1 MRVRVRF
8 TYNSLTGE
16 VEVFQ
21 VDDAESG
28 PRAPDHDARHDA
40 ATLDVAR
47 IVDPNPRVTEV
58 PANTSTDVVARP
70 RVEPVEPATP
80 IEERRRE

>member
-8 TYNSLTGE
+8 RYRVDTGE

-21 VDDAESG
+21 VDDLVDG
-28 PRAPDHDARHDA
+28 PRAADHDARHDA

-47 IVDPNPRVTEV
+47 VVDPNPRFLEV
-58 PANTSTDVVARP
+58 AGTPPAEAP
-70 RVEPVEPATP
+70 RLPEIPRAT
-80 IEERRRE
+80 REDPLRD